1 MQDTFD
7 ESIIQNPDN
16 LREEYNS
23 LYGRIGPRLAGMKKW
38 KKEWIPESSGL
49 GWLDWYTQYA
59 NGKRSDDDVYQIKR
73 WKAFRARHAPQFI
86 KNPTPK
92 RALMLRN
99 WAIDPLKLIE
109 DEDQRRQ
116 LSESMENYKQ
126 KAWDT
131 YNNKKDK

>member
-1 MQDTFD
+1 MQDIFD
-7 ESIIQNPDN
+7 ESVIQNPDN

-23 LYGRIGPRLAGMKKW
+23 LYGRVGPRLAGMKKW

-49 GWLDWYTQYA
+49 GWLDWYTQYT
-59 NGKRSDDDVYQIKR
+59 NGKRSDDDAYQIKR

-99 WAIDPLKLIE
+99 WAIDPLKLID
-109 DEDQRRQ
+109 DEEARSA
-116 LSESMENYKQ
+116 LSKSMEQYRADAWNKYNQSKQ
-126 KAWDT
+126 
-131 YNNKKDK
+131 